1 MRGYVSGVKISMSIN
16 CYLYEGNFV
25 DREFDEF
32 ELLIKSLDLEMLHH
46 QPIDLIVKL
55 LAKFGKELTKS
66 LLHEEG
72 ILYLATW
79 LRESN
84 LTKYLSRNLNNKLA
98 LDTFVSIEEGLYI
111 RAQPRGVV
119 CHWIAGNIP
128 TLAIFSLI
136 QSILCKNVNVL
147 RVPKDC
153 VSGVI
158 EILKIL
164 EDISVTYEGKVM
176 TGEEI
181 LRATTVVYFPSS
193 DKDLNKKLSLEAD
206 CKVIWGGKEAVQSIV
221 PLPQKEH
228 CETVV
233 FGPKYS
239 FAVVDEESIDES
251 LSNNLAMDIITFDQN
266 ACSSPHVIFCES
278 NGTGNGDQG
287 KKLASYLADSFREL
301 TKKYKKTEGNFAN
314 ILNARGIYWLDPSKD
329 IICSN
334 TLDWTILVNK
344 EVKLEEPIGSR
355 TIFIKEV
362 GNLLETTELIT
373 NKIQTIGIA
382 INNPEKKHNFCE
394 RATFKGV
401 SRCVDVGWM
410 NNYDYSL
417 GRNIF
422 LFTVL

>member
-1 MRGYVSGVKISMSIN
+1 MRRYVPGVIASMSIN

-25 DREFDEF
+25 DREFDDF
-32 ELLIKSLDLEMLHH
+32 ELLINSLDLEMLHR

-55 LAKFGKELTKS
+55 LSKFGKELTKS
-66 LLHEEG
+66 LLHKEG

-84 LTKYLSRNLNNKLA
+84 LTKYLSLNLNNKLA
-98 LDTFVSIEEGLYI
+98 LDTFIRVEEGLYI

-136 QSILCKNVNVL
+136 QSILCKNVNIL

-153 VSGVI
+153 VSGVL

-164 EDISVTYEGKVM
+164 QDISVDYKGKRM

-181 LRATTVVYFPSS
+181 LKATSVVYFPSS
-193 DKDLNKKLSLEAD
+193 DQDLNKKLSLEAD

-221 PLPQKEH
+221 PLPQKGH

-239 FAVVDEESIDES
+239 FAVVDEESIDDS
-251 LSNNLAMDIITFDQN
+251 LCNNLAMDIITFDQN
-266 ACSSPHVIFCES
+266 ACSSPHVIFCEG
-278 NGTGNGDQG
+278 NGT
-287 KKLASYLADSFREL
+287 EL

-329 IICSN
+329 IICSK

-362 GNLLETTELIT
+362 GDLLETTELIT

-382 INNPEKKHNFCE
+382 IKNPEKKHDFCE
-394 RATFKGV
+394 KATFKGV
-401 SRCVDVGWM
+401 SRCVDIGWM
-410 NNYDYSL
+410 NNYDTPWD
-417 GRNIF
+417 GIF
-422 LFTVL
+422 FIHRLVRWTSMTNNEFLKKRK